1 MKMNIL
7 KKFAIAIASTSLALT
22 APVMSDAFAPVQTVE
37 AATMKIPSTVKL
49 NKISRTH
56 RRKSIRS
63 TISSLSKIYIEDK
76 FSSPKDKPIVL
87 PNPKKKP
94 KKRKNKRIKGLVIK
108 NKRD

>member
-1 MKMNIL
+1 MFRIVTCKYLSYNNKNGRNYQIL
-7 KKFAIAIASTSLALT
+7 LYEEIGMRRVPRLIN
-22 APVMSDAFAPVQTVE
+22 
-37 AATMKIPSTVKL
+37 VKL

>member
-1 MKMNIL
+1 MFRIVTCKYLSYNNRNGRNYQIL
-7 KKFAIAIASTSLALT
+7 LYEEIGMRRVPRLIN
-22 APVMSDAFAPVQTVE
+22 
-37 AATMKIPSTVKL
+37 VKL

-87 PNPKKKP
+87 PNPKKNL
-94 KKRKNKRIKGLVIK
+94 KKGKIKE
-108 NKRD
+108 

>member
-1 MKMNIL
+1 MRHVPRL
-7 KKFAIAIASTSLALT
+7 RS
-22 APVMSDAFAPVQTVE
+22 
-37 AATMKIPSTVKL
+37 VKL
-49 NKISRTH
+49 NKSSRVGG
-56 RRKSIRS
+56 RKLKRIKASG
-63 TISSLSKIYIEDK
+63 LGKIYIEDK